1 MVYTIW
7 NLQKILIETSFD
19 QGLENQLCS
28 KVLTLSPTELSR
40 ECGLSILLP
49 VGRLNGLHNMISVI
63 QKQISCELSKLDR
76 DKVDQVIKVDEFS
89 KVGSM
94 MGDESKSNDIDSSD
108 EIAVLLSGG
117 VDSSVALK
125 LLQLQVLKSTEF
137 ESVALPF

>member
-1 MVYTIW
+1 
-7 NLQKILIETSFD
+7 
-19 QGLENQLCS
+19 
-28 KVLTLSPTELSR
+28 
-40 ECGLSILLP
+40 
-49 VGRLNGLHNMISVI
+49 MISVI

-94 MGDESKSNDIDSSD
+94 MGDESKSNEIDSSD